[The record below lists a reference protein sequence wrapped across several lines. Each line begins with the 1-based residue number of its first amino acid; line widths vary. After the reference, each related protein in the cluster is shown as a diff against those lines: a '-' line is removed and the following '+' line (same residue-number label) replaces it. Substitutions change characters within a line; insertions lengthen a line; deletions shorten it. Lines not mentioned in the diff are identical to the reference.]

1 MARPQLSKEA
11 IKEAMKGAKR
21 VNKITPNMIL
31 NQTILDHYH
40 NVRPDDQDQESP
52 LIVLHQELL
61 GGGAWTRKAKRKM
74 REKYFIAREHAPR
87 ATPGEDR
94 FPPDGIGLTSYP
106 LQGLRDVVKL
116 GLKSYESLLAMS
128 MVTKEWTPS
137 NTHSADRHLMP
148 EYRPFQTADIK
159 LDGKDD
165 KNKITI
171 EIQKVQK
178 VVQHL
183 DTEP

>member
-21 VNKITPNMIL
+21 VDKITPNMIL

-74 REKYFIAREHAPR
+74 REKYFIAREQYAR
-87 ATPGEDR
+87 ME
-94 FPPDGIGLTSYP
+94 PPTLKAGLNIHF
-106 LQGLRDVVKL
+106 L
-116 GLKSYESLLAMS
+116 
-128 MVTKEWTPS
+128 
-137 NTHSADRHLMP
+137 
-148 EYRPFQTADIK
+148 
-159 LDGKDD
+159 
-165 KNKITI
+165 
-171 EIQKVQK
+171 
-178 VVQHL
+178 
-183 DTEP
+183 

>member
-1 MARPQLSKEA
+1 M
-11 IKEAMKGAKR
+11 
-21 VNKITPNMIL
+21 
-31 NQTILDHYH
+31 
-40 NVRPDDQDQESP
+40 
-52 LIVLHQELL
+52 
-61 GGGAWTRKAKRKM
+61 
-74 REKYFIAREHAPR
+74 
-87 ATPGEDR
+87 
-94 FPPDGIGLTSYP
+94 
-106 LQGLRDVVKL
+106 VKL